1 MIYFCYNDVPIKRE
15 IQTLEAFF
23 LFHDVGAKGRTS
35 AHVRPRISLKSVGRS
50 FQMMTAPP
58 WFQITTQRLNII
70 YKYSIGSSGFLVAN
84 FYT

>member
-15 IQTLEAFF
+15 IQTQEAFF

-35 AHVRPRISLKSVGRS
+35 AHVRPRISVKSVGRS
-50 FQMMTAPP
+50 FQVMTAPP
-58 WFQITTQRLNII
+58 WFQITTQGLNII